1 MEPVVNDELDF
12 PAQPPESNMCGAYA
26 LAYWSAMSQLPM
38 SAADIEAMAKDY
50 YGKICFKEDDF
61 LHPGFCNEDRLK
73 KYSSNK
79 AYVKTIMDQVASI
92 CLANGG
98 YCNPKKMMERIMG
111 RIMKNADCSFY
122 LGSDPM
128 IWAVYVKLK
137 EIEPEIASRIYG
149 NPFDPGQEMLEVVGS
164 GNGLHYLY
172 TFMEGGIRRAIDPAD
187 GFHGEKKG
195 VPDRRTVIAK
205 YGYRETGAAIVIDRY
220 RLKGH
225 RGSWTNA

>member
-12 PAQPPESNMCGAYA
+12 PAQPPGSNMCGAYA

-50 YGKICFKEDDF
+50 YGEICFTEDDF
-61 LHPGFCNEDRLK
+61 LPPGFCNEDRLRQ
-73 KYSSNK
+73 YSSDK

-98 YCNPKKMMERIMG
+98 YCNPKKMMG
-111 RIMKNADCSFY
+111 RIMEIGNCSFY
-122 LGSDPM
+122 LGSNPM
-128 IWAVYVKLK
+128 IWAVYVKLQ
-137 EIEPEIASRIYG
+137 EIEPEIGSKIKVGAFVPKESR
-149 NPFDPGQEMLEVVGS
+149 DMLEVVRS

-187 GFHGEKKG
+187 GFQGVRKG
-195 VPDRRTVIAK
+195 VPDRKTVIK
-205 YGYRETGAAIVIDRY
+205 RYQETGAAIVI
-220 RLKGH
+220 G
-225 RGSWTNA
+225 